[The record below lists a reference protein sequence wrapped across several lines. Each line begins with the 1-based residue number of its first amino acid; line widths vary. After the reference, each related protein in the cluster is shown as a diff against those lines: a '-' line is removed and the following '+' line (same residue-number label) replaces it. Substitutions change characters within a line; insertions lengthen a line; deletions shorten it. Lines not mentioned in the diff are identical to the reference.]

1 MYNWLEMKAVK
12 TSTWLQSP
20 LPMNKTS
27 SIWDPG
33 IESLYFSCNRL
44 SITELIQIKGWI
56 SMAYSGISLSQYPY
70 FLIFLHG
77 QLEFVRHQGVH
88 ETDSTKHLL
97 PSSQIYQYREMDII
111 FIMFLPP

>member
-1 MYNWLEMKAVK
+1 MNAVK
-12 TSTWLQSP
+12 TSTWSQSP

-88 ETDSTKHLL
+88 ETDSAKHLL
-97 PSSQIYQYREMDII
+97 PSSQIYLQYWEMNII
-111 FIMFLPP
+111 FITFLAP